1 MDCREAEYLL
11 HGYVDGELELAG
23 SYEFERHLAGCAT
36 CAAKLAREQ
45 SLRARLA
52 GSAGSFRSPPHLK
65 SKIESALAEVIPA
78 ADIRSRASQRHAHR
92 LLTAVV
98 AAGLCGVA
106 LMILFRPDATDALL
120 VRQVRDS
127 HVRSLMAAHLYDV
140 ESSDQHTVKPWFA
153 GRLDF
158 APWVSNLADEGFR
171 LVGGRL
177 EYFDNRAVAALVFR
191 RRDHVINLLT
201 WPAPNGATTSPQLD
215 RLEGYQ
221 IVHWSAG
228 GMTYW
233 AVSDLNA
240 AELQDF
246 ATLVQSR
253 ANFPDANRAAP
264 AEQSPANTSASPD
277 RR

>member
-1 MDCREAEYLL
+1 MP
-11 HGYVDGELELAG
+11 
-23 SYEFERHLAGCAT
+23 S
-36 CAAKLAREQ
+36 AAAQ
-45 SLRARLA
+45 A
-52 GSAGSFRSPPHLK
+52 
-65 SKIESALAEVIPA
+65 SALRRPTRRIL
-78 ADIRSRASQRHAHR
+78 S
-92 LLTAVV
+92 AVV

-106 LMILFRPDATDALL
+106 FLILFRPDSTDALL

-127 HVRSLMAAHLYDV
+127 HVRSLLAAHLYDV

-171 LVGGRL
+171 LLGGRL
-177 EYFDNRAVAALVFR
+177 EYFDNRPVAALVFK

-201 WPAPNGATTSPQLD
+201 WPEAKAAANGPHLD
-215 RLEGYQ
+215 RLEGHQ

-253 ANFPDANRAAP
+253 ANLPEPNGAAP
-264 AEQSPANTSASPD
+264 AQQSPTGPATDPD
-277 RR
+277 HR

>member
-23 SYEFERHLAGCAT
+23 SYEFEQHVANCAT
-36 CAAKLAREQ
+36 CAARLAREQ
-45 SLRARLA
+45 SLRARLT

-65 SKIESALAEVIPA
+65 SKIEVGLAEANRTVA
-78 ADIRSRASQRHAHR
+78 RRSPASQRYAR
-92 LLTAVV
+92 QLATAVI

-106 LMILFRPDATDALL
+106 FLMLWRPDTNHVLL

-158 APWVSNLADEGFR
+158 APWVTNLADEGFR

-177 EYFDNRAVAALVFR
+177 EYFDNRPVAALVFKR
-191 RRDHVINLLT
+191 REHVINLLT
-201 WPAPNGATTSPQLD
+201 WPAPKGASSSPQVD
-215 RLEGYQ
+215 RLEGHQ
-221 IVHWSAG
+221 MVHWSAG

-253 ANFPDANRAAP
+253 ANLPDPTRAAP
-264 AEQSPANTSASPD
+264 ANQPPLNPAAEPD
-277 RR
+277 RH